1 MNKLISVCNTLFA
14 FVQANNTNNNNN
26 IINNNNSINSIAI
39 WYTMIF
45 FCDLV
50 NMPNDVYVHFV

>member
-14 FVQANNTNNNNN
+14 FVQANNNNNNNNNN

-45 FCDLV
+45 FV
-50 NMPNDVYVHFV
+50 I